1 MKRIAFLLLLAAVLI
16 PLSTAHLYP
25 VDLKKGTHVQNP
37 PSVSELAVAI
47 NLLGEKGDVYR
58 PGKEIRFSFQTTK
71 DAYVI
76 IYNIDSEGYVNL
88 LWPEDG
94 RLVMSEGRKT
104 YFLPDP
110 SKDVHWETG
119 DKTGV
124 EYVHALAVSKPDRIN
139 GDELY
144 FLAGNDRLP
153 EAKRF
158 HIDMDPFVAF
168 NSIDEELVTGAEQ
181 EPPAT
186 DYTYFHIN
194 RRVEY
199 PRYLC
204 SKCHSPEK
212 LPDPYAMECPEIVI
226 EKVAYDEDP
235 HYPYPP
241 LYDIRH
247 VGEKDKEEDYYSS
260 ERYSEKWLDED
271 TDENYGNYEDSE
283 DTHVYLSI
291 GYGNSGYPFRPYWP
305 YYEPYFPVYYWDPFW
320 WGFSWNMYWGD
331 YYSWP
336 VYGWAY
342 SPYAYWAH
350 NYYRYPWW
358 GCDRDRMRCDYG
370 YRPILAGRT
379 TTRRYI
385 DYRRTN
391 TDLHRTRT
399 LADSRLMKAKTENIV
414 RRLDRSNLQKRVM
427 ERGLNRS
434 ELVRPEQS
442 AVRSR
447 ETERRIIYGGERA
460 KRESGRTT
468 ERSVR
473 SSRQTERTRGAI
485 GTRSSRSDRQAGS
498 RNSPQTRDN
507 SSRERR
513 DSGRDAIQRNTPEK
527 RSSDAD
533 RRSSSRTLSSDSS
546 TREESK
552 SNGKSDSNVD
562 RRRTSGFS
570 TSAVQRSGPAPSSH
584 SSSAS
589 ARPASQ
595 SRVSAPAVTRS
606 ASAPAATKSR
616 SR

>member
-1 MKRIAFLLLLAAVLI
+1 MKRIAFLLLLAALLI

-25 VDLKKGTHVQNP
+25 VDLKKGTTVQSSPN
-37 PSVSELAVAI
+37 VSELAVAI

-110 SKDVHWETG
+110 SKDMHWETG

-158 HIDMDPFVAF
+158 HIDMDPFLAF

-194 RRVEY
+194 KRVEY

-226 EKVAYDEDP
+226 EKVTYDEDP

-241 LYDIRH
+241 LYGIRH
-247 VGEKDKEEDYYSS
+247 VGEKDKGEDTYSS
-260 ERYSEKWLDED
+260 EAYSEKWLDED
-271 TDENYGNYEDSE
+271 ADENHGDKEDSE
-283 DTHVYLSI
+283 DTHLYLSL
-291 GYGNSGYPFRPYWP
+291 GYGSYGYPYSPYWP
-305 YYEPYFPVYYWDPFW
+305 YYEPYFSVSYGNPFW

-331 YYSWP
+331 YY
-336 VYGWAY
+336 YGWPSYGWGY
-342 SPYAYWAH
+342 SPYGCWAH
-350 NYYRYPWW
+350 DYYGYPWW
-358 GCDRDRMRCDYG
+358 GCDNGGMGYYYG
-370 YRPILAGRT
+370 YRPILAERT

-385 DYRRTN
+385 DYGRTN
-391 TDLHRTRT
+391 TDLHKTRT
-399 LADSRLMKAKTENIV
+399 LADSRLMKTKTENIA
-414 RRLDRSNLQKRVM
+414 RRLDRSNLQKRAL
-427 ERGLNRS
+427 EHGLTGS
-434 ELVRPEQS
+434 ELVRTEQG
-442 AVRSR
+442 ASR
-447 ETERRIIYGGERA
+447 NRKTERRIIYGGERA
-460 KRESGRTT
+460 KRELGRAT
-468 ERSVR
+468 ERGVR
-473 SSRQTERTRGAI
+473 SSHQTERTRGAI
-485 GTRSSRSDRQAGS
+485 GTRSSRSDPQAGS
-498 RNSPQTRDN
+498 RNSPQTRK
-507 SSRERR
+507 SPSR
-513 DSGRDAIQRNTPEK
+513 G
-527 RSSDAD
+527 RSSDGK
-533 RRSSSRTLSSDSS
+533 SSSRSRSSDSS

-552 SNGKSDSNVD
+552 SSGRSDSNVD

-570 TSAVQRSGPAPSSH
+570 TSAVQRSGPAYSSH
-584 SSSAS
+584 SYSAS

-606 ASAPAATKSR
+606 ASAPAATRSR